1 MESNSQKYIDWLKKE
16 ISELHQIMVENYNL
30 TIEKDKRINSIYSLT
45 EKIKDDSGKFKKM
58 AYETRIKILLTKYI
72 LF

>member
-1 MESNSQKYIDWLKKE
+1 
-16 ISELHQIMVENYNL
+16 MVENYNL
-30 TIEKDKRINSIYSLT
+30 TTEKDKRINSIYSLT